1 MVFTTVDP
9 TTAVFG
15 LCKRKM
21 EILVALAM
29 HKSHEYSYIYV
40 CTYRK
45 IASPNTSHLEAH
57 VDFFRLLMEGIFG
70 PYVV

>member
-29 HKSHEYSYIYV
+29 HKGHEYSYIYV

-57 VDFFRLLMEGIFG
+57 VYFFRLLMEGIFG